1 MQEKKFAAVSVAED
15 LMHVQ
20 MDPDTVNIAFHQK
33 NLTAFADVYVQQM
46 RLKFVALHAVNLTN
60 IATGCWDV

>member
-15 LMHVQ
+15 LINVQ

-33 NLTAFADVYVQQM
+33 NLTAFADVYVQQIH
-46 RLKFVALHAVNLTN
+46 LKFAVLNAAAQINT
-60 IATGCWDV
+60 VHS